1 MARKYKRAEKCGGKG
16 CDLQPLEEYYTR
28 SIREIDLDEREETK
42 DLPEIKG
49 KEKAKTSEE
58 LYREYAQSGMT
69 LNDFALS
76 VGISRTTLWR
86 KFKNINSEN
95 KNETRNN

>member
-1 MARKYKRAEKCGGKG
+1 MKIIKRDGRIVDYDRQKIAIAIEKAN
-16 CDLQPLEEYYTR
+16 QEV
-28 SIREIDLDEREETK
+28 
-42 DLPEIKG
+42 KG